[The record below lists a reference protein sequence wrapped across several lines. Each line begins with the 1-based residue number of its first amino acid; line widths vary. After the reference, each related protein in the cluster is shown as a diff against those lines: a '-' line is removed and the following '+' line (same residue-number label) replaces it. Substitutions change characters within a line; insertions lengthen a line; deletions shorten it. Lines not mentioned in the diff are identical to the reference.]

1 MRIERTDSFPQD
13 DKGFPQINE
22 EFSTGIPQSYE
33 VFHRFVI
40 VFHRT
45 TKSFPQVYKS
55 FPQGKSYKPLQTLQL
70 LINLWKTLITNSSD
84 TVYYHEQPVENYFS
98 TGRSS
103 IILTDTRSYYLS
115 PRSHYSTR
123 SRGLSSVSKC
133 VGNLIIP

>member
-13 DKGFPQINE
+13 DKGFPQVNE

-45 TKSFPQVYKS
+45 TKSFPQDDRSFPQVYES

-84 TVYYHEQPVENYFS
+84 TLYYHEQPVE
-98 TGRSS
+98 
-103 IILTDTRSYYLS
+103 
-115 PRSHYSTR
+115 
-123 SRGLSSVSKC
+123 K
-133 VGNLIIP
+133 